1 MKDNIPVVVVGT
13 IMLFVLTLLLGS
25 LIGSKGE
32 ISRLEQKCLVEMQD
46 KIHKEAT
53 TICNERVK

>member
-25 LIGSKGE
+25 LIGSKVE
-32 ISRLEQKCLVEMQD
+32 ISRLEQKCLIEMQE
-46 KIHKEAT
+46 KPHKEAT